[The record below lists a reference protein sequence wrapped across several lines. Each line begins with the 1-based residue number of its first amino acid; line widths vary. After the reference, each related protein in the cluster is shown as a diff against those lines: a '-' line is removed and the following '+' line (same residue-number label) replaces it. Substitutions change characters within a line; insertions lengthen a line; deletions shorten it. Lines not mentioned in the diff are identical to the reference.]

1 MATAA
6 TAHADS
12 PEALRAKY
20 SALQDRLSNNP
31 FKSPLTLDSTETAG
45 SVAGEIYAVMD
56 YPFAKVGPALN
67 NAAYWCDILILHLNT
82 KYCRAVDGG
91 KTLNVSIG
99 KKFDQPLDDAYRVI
113 FAWRVTAQ
121 TANYLQVQLS
131 ADEGPLSTRDYRIVL
146 EAVSLENGQT
156 FIHLSYAY
164 GYGVVGRIAMQA
176 YLGTIGANKVGFTV
190 AARQSDGQ
198 PVHIG
203 GMRGLVERFGGKR
216 AGWDDFRR
224 GFEKATGRD
233 LERFFTQW
241 IDRTGLP
248 DLALSGTAVAR
259 VQTGFRVTGRVV
271 QGAHGGKPYMAS
283 VPVIIDTAQ
292 GPKEF
297 EVDVTAAENVF
308 SLDLDSMPVE
318 IRLDPDMNVPRH
330 LVAREIPPCLNAV
343 VESDRSM
350 IVVPDAVTGRPE
362 DPYMQIA
369 RRIGES
375 KGVSPA
381 ASIGEED
388 SAEFKSLLRGVL
400 RAFSWVVQ
408 PVP

>member
-121 TANYLQVQLS
+121 TPNYLQVQLS

-203 GMRGLVERFGGKR
+203 GMRGLVERNTMRYYLAIEAYLG
-216 AGWDDFRR
+216 
-224 GFEKATGRD
+224 
-233 LERFFTQW
+233 
-241 IDRTGLP
+241 
-248 DLALSGTAVAR
+248 ALSTPPQARMDKRLRDWFTAIER
-259 VQTGFRVTGRVV
+259 YPRQLHEMEQNQYLEMKR
-271 QGAHGGKPYMAS
+271 
-283 VPVIIDTAQ
+283 
-292 GPKEF
+292 KE
-297 EVDVTAAENVF
+297 
-308 SLDLDSMPVE
+308 
-318 IRLDPDMNVPRH
+318 
-330 LVAREIPPCLNAV
+330 
-343 VESDRSM
+343 
-350 IVVPDAVTGRPE
+350 
-362 DPYMQIA
+362 
-369 RRIGES
+369 
-375 KGVSPA
+375 
-381 ASIGEED
+381 
-388 SAEFKSLLRGVL
+388 VL
-400 RAFSWVVQ
+400 RQQAGTPVVAK
-408 PVP
+408 PAPGA